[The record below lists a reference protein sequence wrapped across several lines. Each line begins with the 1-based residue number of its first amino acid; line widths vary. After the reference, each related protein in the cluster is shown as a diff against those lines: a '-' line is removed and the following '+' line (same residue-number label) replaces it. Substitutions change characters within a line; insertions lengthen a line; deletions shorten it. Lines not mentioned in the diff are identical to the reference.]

1 MVLNKNFEKKLL
13 NLRIL
18 WSEDIK
24 NKLFDFILF
33 TTIINKINC
42 INAIPGANYIAI

>member
-24 NKLFDFILF
+24 NKLFNFILF
-33 TTIINKINC
+33 KTSIKKINC
-42 INAIPGANYIAI
+42 INAIPGANYVPI